1 MNLPEDIPHLG
12 DKCPY
17 CIKGKLVKHRNA
29 GKGQYKDYPSLLV
42 CPLCWHKF
50 DPDHDMAPVK
60 TQKKV
65 RLFRRKIT

>member
-1 MNLPEDIPHLG
+1 MSLPENIPHLG

-42 CPLCWHKF
+42 CSLCWHKF

-65 RLFRRKIT
+65 RY